1 MDAFHQLQAEYSN
14 CQRCPALCESRT
26 KVVFGSGN
34 PQAEILFLG
43 EAPGFQED
51 KQGIP
56 FCGESGKILQELL
69 ASISLTREEVFI
81 TNTILCRPE
90 NNRNPAPEEVQNCS
104 ERLDALIKI
113 MQPKVIVTIGNFATQ
128 RILGKAGAGKI
139 GLSVG
144 ITSLR
149 GKVFN
154 IVLHD
159 KEIKV
164 IPVIHPAN
172 YLYNGR
178 NPQLF
183 EQMKGDF
190 QCIREQIKNDLEK
203 VKGVGMEEVSLVDLE
218 KVKEVSSVD
227 LGKGKR
233 KGRRKGVVGE
243 GRQKTLVEHSF

>member
-1 MDAFHQLQAEYSN
+1 MDEFGQLKTEYAN
-14 CQRCPALCESRT
+14 CLRCPALGKSRT
-26 KVVFGSGN
+26 QVVFGSGN
-34 PQAEILFLG
+34 PQAEILLIG

-51 KQGIP
+51 KQGLP
-56 FCGESGKILQELL
+56 FCGESGKVLQELL
-69 ASISLTREEVFI
+69 ASIGLTRDDVFI

-90 NNRNPAPEEVQNCS
+90 NNRNPAPEEVKNCS

-113 MQPKVIVTIGNFATQ
+113 MKPKVIVTIGNFATQ

-139 GLSVG
+139 GLSTG
-144 ITSLR
+144 ITSVR

-178 NPQLF
+178 NPQLL

-190 QCIREQIKNDLEK
+190 QGIREQIKNDLEK
-203 VKGVGMEEVSLVDLE
+203 VKEVNFGDGGKGEER
-218 KVKEVSSVD
+218 SSVD
-227 LGKGKR
+227 VGKGERMGGTENK
-233 KGRRKGVVGE
+233 K
-243 GRQKTLVEHSF
+243 QKSLNEF